1 MLHADLAKTL
11 ESVAAALNS
20 RRRDWVVFGGSAMAL
35 YGFDVGEVKD
45 IDIIVSSETAASLM
59 SELCLKNQADG
70 GSARFRSEY
79 LLRPDFGPVEVEILG
94 NFEIKSAMIWHRVAL
109 GKPNAICVGNQTVF
123 VAEVA
128 ALADIFD
135 LCARPKDLARS
146 QLIRSREDGK
156 EPWAP

>member
-1 MLHADLAKTL
+1 MLHVDLSKTL

-20 RRRDWVVFGGSAMAL
+20 RRRDWLVFGGSAMAL
-35 YGFDVGEVKD
+35 YGFDAGVVKD

-59 SELCLKNQADG
+59 SELSLKNQADG
-70 GSARFRSEY
+70 GSERFRSEY

-94 NFEIKSAMIWHRVAL
+94 NFEIRSGPAWHRIAM
-109 GKPNAICVGNQTVF
+109 GRPNAICVGNQTVF
-123 VAEVA
+123 VPEVA

-146 QLIRSREDGK
+146 RQIRSR
-156 EPWAP
+156 